1 MTGSVVQTNNVLNS
15 ITRQARTEPFDLQV
29 ARGQI
34 TGHNAISIFGYQAAV
49 SNVAIPIWENAT
61 AYTYATSATTLS
73 IASSSNTDV
82 SPAAV
87 LISGLD
93 ANFNPISET
102 VILTGTTVA
111 TTIGSYLR
119 VNSLF
124 MTGVAASQTA
134 NVGTITAKQSTN
146 TLAQINA
153 GIGKSQSTIYTVPN
167 GYSFY
172 LSLAEVNTS
181 NSYTSANIVTYRV
194 QAINNNTGVTT
205 TVLQQPFVSIYTAN
219 RSSEPFVYASGTD
232 IQWQLSTS
240 TTTAIAAGV
249 IIAGKLIKNQG
260 EYVGY

>member
-15 ITRQARTEPFDLQV
+15 ITRQAKTEPFDLQV

-34 TGHNAISIFGYQAAV
+34 TGHTAVSIFGYQSTV

-61 AYTYATSATTLS
+61 AYTFATSATALS
-73 IASSSNTDV
+73 IASSSASDV

-87 LISGLD
+87 TISGLD
-93 ANFNPISET
+93 ANFNPLSEN
-102 VILTGTTVA
+102 VVLTGTTVA

-119 VNSLF
+119 VNSMV
-124 MTGVAASQTA
+124 MTGVAASQTS
-134 NVGTITAKQSTN
+134 NVGTITAKQGSN
-146 TLAQINA
+146 ILGQINA
-153 GIGKSQSTIYTVPN
+153 GIGKSQSTVYTVPN

-194 QAINNNTGVTT
+194 QATDNNFGVTKT
-205 TVLQQPFVSIYTAN
+205 ILQQPFVSIYTAN
-219 RSSEPFVYASGTD
+219 RTSEPFLYGQKTD

-240 TTTAIAAGV
+240 TATQIAAGV
-249 IIAGKLIKNQG
+249 IISGKLVKNQG

>member
-1 MTGSVVQTNNVLNS
+1 MPTVPATNNALNS
-15 ITRQARTEPFDLQV
+15 ITRHARTEPFDLQV

-34 TGHNAISIFGYQAAV
+34 TGHTALSIFGYQSAV

-61 AYTYATSATTLS
+61 AYTFATSATALS

-87 LISGLD
+87 TINGLD
-93 ANFNPISET
+93 INFNPISES

-111 TTIGSYLR
+111 TTINSYYR
-119 VNSLF
+119 VNSLV
-124 MTGVAASQTA
+124 MTGVAASQTS
-134 NVGTITAKQSTN
+134 NVGTITAKQGSN
-146 TLAQINA
+146 ILGQINA

-194 QAINNNTGVTT
+194 QATDNNSGVTR

-219 RSSEPFVYASGTD
+219 RTSEPFLYSAKTD
-232 IQWQLSTS
+232 VQWQLSTS

-249 IIAGKLIKNQG
+249 IITGKLIKNAG
-260 EYVGY
+260 DGPTY